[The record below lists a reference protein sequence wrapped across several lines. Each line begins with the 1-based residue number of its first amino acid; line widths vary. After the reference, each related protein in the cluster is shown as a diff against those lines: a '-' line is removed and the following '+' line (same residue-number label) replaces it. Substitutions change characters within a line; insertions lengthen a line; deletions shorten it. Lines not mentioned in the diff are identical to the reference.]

1 VRWISLSIEN
11 FEGLMKMAKGAPV
24 TDRSHK
30 ERLAVADIRLC
41 FSYRHTDAP
50 LDGSNN
56 FTRALREHVSRVP
69 GFAIVDDLKGDY
81 DVLFMNQLS
90 RSPGNPYALSEI
102 RVALSSGRKKKVVVR
117 AINLKR
123 NYRYRDP
130 VRYFKYYSHDKATLD
145 LLNMADF
152 VIFQS
157 VFQKGFFD
165 RFGYTGKNH
174 TVIHNGAAPVFLNV
188 PATTKEL
195 RAPDELILLSS
206 AMSTKSI
213 KRQDIIAGLSLV
225 PGVRVI
231 HCGVWPADLDHSKVE
246 MAGVLSH
253 DDIARLYERGHY
265 FLHPAIRDVC
275 PNSLIEGLCAGLP
288 AIYNPGQGS
297 GSELGGKFGIPLDE
311 NDLPGTIRRAREQY
325 ERLATA
331 LSVNRHYY
339 SIERAASNY
348 VDVFKTVAQG

>member
-1 VRWISLSIEN
+1 
-11 FEGLMKMAKGAPV
+11 M
-24 TDRSHK
+24 
-30 ERLAVADIRLC
+30 
-41 FSYRHTDAP
+41 HTDTP
-50 LDGSNN
+50 FDGSNN

-69 GFAIVDDLKGDY
+69 GFTIVDDLNGDY

-90 RSPGNPYALSEI
+90 RSPSSPYALSEI
-102 RVALSSGRKKKVVVR
+102 RAALSGGRKKKLVVR

-130 VRYFKYYSHDKATLD
+130 IRYLQHYLRDRSTLD

-157 VFQKGFFD
+157 AFQKGFFD
-165 RFGYTGKNH
+165 RFGYKGKNH
-174 TVIHNGAAPVFLNV
+174 TVIHNGAAPIFLNV
-188 PATTKEL
+188 PAGAKVLGT
-195 RAPDELILLSS
+195 RDDLILVSS

-213 KRQDIIAGLSLV
+213 KRQDIIAALSLV

-231 HCGVWPADLDHSKVE
+231 HSGVWPAELDQGKVE
-246 MAGVLSH
+246 LAGVLSH
-253 DDIARLYERGHY
+253 DEMARLYECGHY

-288 AIYNPGQGS
+288 AIYNPGLGS
-297 GSELGGKFGIPLDE
+297 GSELGSRFGIPVDE
-311 NDLPGTIRRAREQY
+311 NDLPGTVVRARKQY

-339 SIERAASNY
+339 SIDRAATNY
-348 VDVFKTVAQG
+348 IRIFRALARG